1 MAKNKAVRIIL
12 IFGLFVLSHGI
23 VSAQATTPPPQTFS
37 TTIYFDHTTYLS
49 NDGPLTSAA
58 KNNFFAFRR
67 AYFTYENKINDNL
80 KFRFRYDADNTANLT
95 SVDVKTG
102 STKKDDKFRPF
113 IKHLYLDYAG
123 LLPNSSLKIGMTP
136 TLTFEMAEARW
147 GYRSVAK
154 TLVDGYKDITGV
166 EIDANSADIGANLTG
181 SLAKYVRYGVMF
193 YNGAGYSHAE
203 SDKYKKIAGNVQL
216 IPVAGLS
223 IVGYMDYEK
232 QDKDNS
238 ATAYKVDGF
247 IEMVKNLVL
256 GAEYVVY
263 KNDKY
268 LTADEEK
275 YDVSGL
281 SIFGRYIFNPD
292 VFSLFARF
300 DSYEP
305 NSQVG
310 DDEMSLVIA
319 GLDWAPFHKSIKFQP
334 NIWFTSYS
342 NSEKKNDVVF
352 NFTFFMSF

>member
-1 MAKNKAVRIIL
+1 MASKTGIRHLLVC
-12 IFGLFVLSHGI
+12 GLVLLSAG
-23 VSAQATTPPPQTFS
+23 VASAQQSFN
-37 TTIYFDHTTYLS
+37 TTIYFDYTSFLS
-49 NDGPLTSAA
+49 NNGPVTSAA
-58 KNNFFAFRR
+58 KDNFFAFRR

-95 SVDVKTG
+95 SVDIKTG
-102 STKKDDKFRPF
+102 STKKDDKLRPYV
-113 IKHLYLDYAG
+113 KHIYLDYAG

-136 TLTFEMAEARW
+136 TLTFESAEARW

-166 EIDANSADIGANLTG
+166 EIDASSADIGASLTG
-181 SLAKYVRYGVMF
+181 SLAKCVRYGVMF

-203 SDKYKKIAGNVQL
+203 GDTYKKIAGNVQL

-223 IVGYMDYEK
+223 IIGYMDYEK

-238 ATAYKVDGF
+238 ARTYKIDGF
-247 IEMVKNLVL
+247 VEMVKNLVL

-263 KNDKY
+263 QNDKY
-268 LTADEEK
+268 STVDAAR

-281 SIFGRYIFNPD
+281 SIYGRYSVKPD
-292 VFSLFARF
+292 VLSLFARF

-305 NSQVG
+305 NSKSS

-319 GLDWAPFHKSIKFQP
+319 GLDWAPVHKSMRLQP
-334 NIWFTSYS
+334 NIWIRSYA
-342 NSEKKNDVVF
+342 NSGMKSDLIF
-352 NFTFFMSF
+352 NLTFFLSF